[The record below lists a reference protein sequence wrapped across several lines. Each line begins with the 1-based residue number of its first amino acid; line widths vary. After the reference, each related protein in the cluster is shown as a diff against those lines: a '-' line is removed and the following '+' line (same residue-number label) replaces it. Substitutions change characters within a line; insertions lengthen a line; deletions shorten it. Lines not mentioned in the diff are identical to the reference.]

1 MTFILVHVC
10 CTGRRIGC
18 NQAARMPEWQ
28 HNTLLSTFVFDEWL
42 QVQIA
47 AIIEIVCQY
56 FFMDYELALAG
67 ALCKV

>member
-1 MTFILVHVC
+1 VLRNVTNSPK
-10 CTGRRIGC
+10 RR
-18 NQAARMPEWQ
+18 EWQ
-28 HNTLLSTFVFDEWL
+28 QNTLLSTFVL
-42 QVQIA
+42 MNGYKYKA